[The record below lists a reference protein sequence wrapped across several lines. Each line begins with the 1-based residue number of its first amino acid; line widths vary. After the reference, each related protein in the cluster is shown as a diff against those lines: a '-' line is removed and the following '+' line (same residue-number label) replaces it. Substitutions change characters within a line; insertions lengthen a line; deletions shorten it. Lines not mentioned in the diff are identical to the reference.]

1 MNTIE
6 RGGIGMTSQRTRDR
20 LIQRL
25 RDQGITNQRVL
36 NAIRDTPRHLFLDEA
51 LAHRAYEDTALPI
64 GHKQTLSQ
72 PYIVARMTE
81 LLVEHKM
88 PDQGPPRK
96 VLEIGTGSGYQATIL
111 AQLVDRVYTIE
122 RIQPLLVRARD
133 LLRRLGYR
141 NVIAALSDGDFGWED
156 YAPYDAIISTAA
168 PREVPQDLLRQLA
181 PGGILVIPV
190 GPEGHQELR
199 VIIRDGDSQNFTE
212 DVVEKV
218 RFVPLLSGIER

>member
-25 RDQGITNQRVL
+25 MDQGITNQRVL

-81 LLVEHKM
+81 LLLEHEI
-88 PDQGPPRK
+88 PSQGQPQK
-96 VLEIGTGSGYQATIL
+96 VLEIGTGSGYQAAIL
-111 AQLVDRVYTIE
+111 AQLVGRVYTVE
-122 RIQPLLVRARD
+122 RVRPLLLRARE
-133 LLRRLGYR
+133 LLRRLGHR
-141 NVIAALSDGDFGWED
+141 TVTAALSDGSFGWLD

-168 PREVPQDLLRQLA
+168 PREVPRDLLRQLA
-181 PGGILVIPV
+181 PNGILVIPV
-190 GPEGHQELR
+190 GGDGEQELR
-199 VIIRDGDSQNFTE
+199 VIVRDGESQNFTE
-212 DVVEKV
+212 EVAERV
-218 RFVPLLSGIER
+218 RFVPLLGGVTR